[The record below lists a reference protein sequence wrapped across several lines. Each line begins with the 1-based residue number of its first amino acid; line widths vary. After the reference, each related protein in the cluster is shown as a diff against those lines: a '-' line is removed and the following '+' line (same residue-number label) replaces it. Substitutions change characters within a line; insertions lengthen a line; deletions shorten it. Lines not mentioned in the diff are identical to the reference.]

1 MKQINN
7 GEWGG
12 EPITRYQTAGE
23 LLAELLYKKEKNLK
37 NLNETQPGVYANKDC
52 KMCEGRGTVYEQD
65 GEDDVNAEP
74 CDCVVYEKE
83 LLKDLPGEVI
93 NELTEKN

>member
-7 GEWGG
+7 GEMDG
-12 EPITRYQTAGE
+12 EVISREQTVGE
-23 LLAELLYKKEKNLK
+23 RILELMNEKNM
-37 NLNETQPGVYANKDC
+37 NETQPGVYANKDC